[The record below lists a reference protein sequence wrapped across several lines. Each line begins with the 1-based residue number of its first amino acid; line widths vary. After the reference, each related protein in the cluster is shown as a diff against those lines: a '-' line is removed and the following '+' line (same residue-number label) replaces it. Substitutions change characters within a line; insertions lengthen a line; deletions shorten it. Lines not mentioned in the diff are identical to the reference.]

1 MRIALVRPLCS
12 YDEPEFQE
20 PLGAEAVCGYLRE
33 RGLECRVFDRL
44 LGVTTADLAAYEPD
58 WVGFSL
64 LTDADVPD
72 ALRLVQ
78 MLRAPGRRFF
88 SGHPCPCR
96 GSDCIMGSAKD
107 HRTGGSI
114 S

>member
-88 SGHPCPCR
+88 AGGLFVTTEPVFLAPVLCR
-96 GSDCIMGSAKD
+96 RS
-107 HRTGGSI
+107 
-114 S
+114 